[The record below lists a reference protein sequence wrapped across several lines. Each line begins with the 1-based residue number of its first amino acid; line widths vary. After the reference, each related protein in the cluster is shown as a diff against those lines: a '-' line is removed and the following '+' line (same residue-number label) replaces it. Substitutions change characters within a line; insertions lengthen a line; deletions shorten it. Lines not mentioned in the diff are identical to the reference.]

1 MRLPH
6 AGVAAPL
13 YPGHLPGNDIGFEE
27 TVTRDSAF
35 FVLQRN
41 RVVTRFQRKT
51 ETALIISSE
60 ERRCSFFVLHDE
72 CRVC

>member
-13 YPGHLPGNDIGFEE
+13 YPGHLPGNDIGFEG
-27 TVTRDSAF
+27 TVTPDSAF

-41 RVVTRFQRKT
+41 GVVTRFQ
-51 ETALIISSE
+51 
-60 ERRCSFFVLHDE
+60 
-72 CRVC
+72 